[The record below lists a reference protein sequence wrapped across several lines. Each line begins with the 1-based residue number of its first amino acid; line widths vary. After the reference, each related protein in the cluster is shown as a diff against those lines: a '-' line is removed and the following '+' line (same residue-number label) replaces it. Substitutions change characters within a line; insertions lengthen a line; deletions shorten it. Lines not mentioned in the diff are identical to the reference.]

1 MRKKLNEKLLLNS
14 QHLHFDLKFSL
25 SSKGKMSKKDK
36 WNTGSYKQGFHQT
49 EMILK
54 KKTTEF
60 KDSARNFINPEYS

>member
-1 MRKKLNEKLLLNS
+1 MRKKLNERLLLTS
-14 QHLHFDLKFSL
+14 QHLHFDSEFSL

-54 KKTTEF
+54 KKKTEF
-60 KDSARNFINPEYS
+60 KDSARNFMNPEYS